1 MLKKIKSVLI
11 YASVGFSALAFTA
24 CTGQS
29 GNLPE
34 TQSEV
39 QITFAEDKATEVTAA
54 TAATAQ
60 QETTITTAASETEES
75 AVSEMKISINGTEAD
90 VVWEDN
96 ESVRALMELV
106 KGGELSVSMSGYGG
120 FEQVGELGRSLP
132 SEDTQITTEPGDI
145 VLYSGDKIVVF
156 YGSNTW
162 RYTKLGHIS
171 DMTDQ
176 EIEKLL
182 SGGDVEIKIYR

>member
-1 MLKKIKSVLI
+1 MLKKIKSVFI
-11 YASVGFSALAFTA
+11 FTAAGFSALAFTA
-24 CTGQS
+24 CAGQS
-29 GNLPE
+29 GDFGG

-39 QITFAEDKATEVTAA
+39 QITFAEDKATEV

-106 KGGELSVSMSGYGG
+106 KGGELTVSMSGYGG

-162 RYTKLGHIS
+162 SYTKLGHIS